1 MGKFNLRKLNDME
14 VKEWYQVKI
23 LNRITTL
30 ENLNGNMDIN
40 RTWESITNNIKASF
54 TEHLRYYEMKQHKT

>member
-1 MGKFNLRKLNDME
+1 ME